1 MGPADME
8 TDAPVFPAT
17 GYEMKASGDTHIG
30 DEPGENGSNEIGA
43 DRGFELVPAEMPL
56 AMPEQDFS
64 TSPRD
69 FPRRALN
76 IDLGAR
82 RILVVLLALLPASMA
97 AHEMRRSIGLDG
109 ISTWEGVYLALFIPL
124 FAWIAFGFATSLIGF
139 LILTISKGAGMRRHH
154 VQFATPLKGRTAV
167 LLPVCNEDFQ
177 EVLDRLS
184 IMEGS
189 LTQVM
194 GGERFEFFIL
204 SDSNPANG
212 EIERRA
218 YLNIR
223 DGFSRPV
230 HYRRRAL
237 NVGRKP
243 GNIAEWVERFG
254 GGYDYMIVLDADSVM
269 SGQTMARLAADMER
283 HPHVGLIQTVPT
295 VVGASTFFA
304 RWQQFA
310 SRLFGPISAAG
321 MIWWAGSEGMFWG
334 HNAILRTK
342 AFAQSCGL
350 PKLPGRAPFGGHIMS
365 HDMIEAALL
374 RRRGW
379 DVHMVMADDSFEEFP
394 PSLPDLATR
403 DRRWC
408 QGNIQHVPLI
418 SRIKALHPVSRFQL
432 LVGASAYC
440 TSPLWLALMLVVLGG
455 ALAGV
460 WPPSAI
466 LPSGGLLALTA
477 VLLFGPKLLAML
489 WAMADPARRIGFGGA
504 ARMSRGLIT
513 DITLSI
519 LMAPVTMLTQTIN
532 LFGILMG
539 RKSAWNGQT
548 RDRDGMAMTSAIWLF
563 KYHIMLGGGLTVLA
577 VRAGTSVGWMLPVV
591 AGLLLAPLLAALTA
605 RKDLGHKAGES
616 GLFQVAEPW
625 WRTQNYQPGRRR
637 PLSIDDAPVK
647 ASGRMPPSIAKD
659 G

>member
-1 MGPADME
+1 MAMISGQ
-8 TDAPVFPAT
+8 T
-17 GYEMKASGDTHIG
+17 GSGKEQAS
-30 DEPGENGSNEIGA
+30 A
-43 DRGFELVPAEMPL
+43 RAFEHVPAEMPL
-56 AMPEQDFS
+56 PMPEQDFS
-64 TSPRD
+64 EHPRD
-69 FPRRALN
+69 FPHRPLN
-76 IDLGAR
+76 IDQWAR
-82 RILVVLLALLPASMA
+82 RMLVILLALLPASMA

-109 ISTWEGVYLALFIPL
+109 ISFWEGVYLALFIPL

-139 LILTISKGAGMRRHH
+139 LTLTMGKASTGQPYRTA
-154 VQFATPLKGRTAV
+154 FATPLRGRTAI
-167 LLPVCNEDFQ
+167 LLPVCNEDFLG
-177 EVLDRLS
+177 VMGRLS
-184 IMEGS
+184 IMERS
-189 LTQVM
+189 LAQVM
-194 GGERFEFFIL
+194 GNERFEFFIL
-204 SDSNPANG
+204 SDSNPDNG
-212 EIERRA
+212 EIERKT
-218 YLNIR
+218 YLDMR
-223 DGFSRPV
+223 EGFSRPV

-237 NVGRKP
+237 NIGRKP
-243 GNIAEWVERFG
+243 GNIAEWVQRFG

-269 SGQTMARLAADMER
+269 SGQTMARLALDMER

-295 VVGASTFFA
+295 IVGASTLFA

-350 PKLPGRAPFGGHIMS
+350 PELAGRAPFGGHIMS

-379 DVHMVMADDSFEEFP
+379 DVHMEMADDSFEEFP

-418 SRIKALHPVSRFQL
+418 PKIRGLHPVSRFQL

-440 TSPLWLALMLVVLGG
+440 TSPLWLALLLVVLGG

-477 VLLFGPKLLAML
+477 VLLFGPKLLAMG

-504 ARMSRGLIT
+504 ARMSRGVIA
-513 DITLSI
+513 DIALSI
-519 LMAPVTMLTQTIN
+519 LMAPVSMLTQTIN

-539 RKSAWNGQT
+539 RKSSWSGQI
-548 RDRDGMAMTSAIWLF
+548 RDRDGLSIMGAVWLF
-563 KYHIMLGGGLTVLA
+563 KYHIMLGALLTLLA
-577 VRAGTSVGWMLPVV
+577 IRGGTSVEWIIPVV
-591 AGLLLAPLLAALTA
+591 AGLVLAPALAALTA
-605 RKDLGHKAGES
+605 RKDLGQKAERS

-625 WRTQNYQPGRRR
+625 WRTTIYRASD
-637 PLSIDDAPVK
+637 PLEQAAAMAPQHQAVVN
-647 ASGRMPPSIAKD
+647 D
-659 G
+659 GK

>member
-1 MGPADME
+1 M
-8 TDAPVFPAT
+8 T
-17 GYEMKASGDTHIG
+17 ASGDLQTGG
-30 DEPGENGSNEIGA
+30 DAKAAPVV
-43 DRGFELVPAEMPL
+43 RGFEHVPAATPI
-56 AMPEQDFS
+56 AMPAQNFAE
-64 TSPRD
+64 TPRD
-69 FPRRALN
+69 FPHRPVN
-76 IDLGAR
+76 VDQWAR
-82 RILVVLLALLPASMA
+82 RMLIVLLALLPASIA

-109 ISTWEGVYLALFIPL
+109 ISLWEGVYLALFIPL
-124 FAWIAFGFATSLIGF
+124 FAWIAFGFATSFIGF
-139 LILTISKGAGMRRHH
+139 LILTMSKGQRGRPHRARPT
-154 VQFATPLKGRTAV
+154 APLRGRTAV
-167 LLPVCNEDFQ
+167 LLPVCNEDFL
-177 EVLDRLS
+177 EVLGRLS
-184 IMEGS
+184 VMERS
-189 LTQVM
+189 LAQVM

-204 SDSNPANG
+204 SDSNPDNG
-212 EIERRA
+212 EIEKRA
-218 YLNIR
+218 YLEMR
-223 DGFSRPV
+223 SGFSRPV

-237 NVGRKP
+237 NIGRKP

-269 SGQTMARLAADMER
+269 SGQTMARLASDMER

-334 HNAILRTK
+334 HNAILRTR

-350 PKLPGRAPFGGHIMS
+350 PELPGRAPFGGHIMS

-379 DVHMVMADDSFEEFP
+379 DVHMVTADDSFEEFP

-418 SRIKALHPVSRFQL
+418 SRIKGLHPVSRFQL

-440 TSPLWLALMLVVLGG
+440 TSPLWLALILVVLGG

-504 ARMSRGLIT
+504 VRMTRGVFV
-513 DITLSI
+513 DIALSI
-519 LMAPVTMLTQTIN
+519 LMAPVSMLTQTIN

-539 RKSAWNGQT
+539 RKSSWSGQI
-548 RDRDGMAMTSAIWLF
+548 RDRDGMALSSAIWLF
-563 KYHIMLGGGLTVLA
+563 KYHIMLGGALTVLA
-577 VRAGTSVGWMLPVV
+577 VQAGTSVGWMIPVV
-591 AGLLLAPLLAALTA
+591 AGLVLAPLLAAVTA
-605 RKDLGHKAGES
+605 RKDLGHRAEES

-625 WRTQNYQPGRRR
+625 WRVPSYR
-637 PLSIDDAPVK
+637 PPHYPEQVQAAGPLHVITND
-647 ASGRMPPSIAKD
+647 R
-659 G
+659 

>member
-1 MGPADME
+1 MAI
-8 TDAPVFPAT
+8 
-17 GYEMKASGDTHIG
+17 SGGQTS
-30 DEPGENGSNEIGA
+30 GEA
-43 DRGFELVPAEMPL
+43 AQAVARGFEHVPAEMPL
-56 AMPEQDFS
+56 AMPEQDFREH
-64 TSPRD
+64 PRD
-69 FPRRALN
+69 FPHRPLN
-76 IDLGAR
+76 IDQWAR
-82 RILVVLLALLPASMA
+82 RMLVVLLALLPASIA

-109 ISTWEGVYLALFIPL
+109 ISLWEGVYLALFIPL

-139 LILTISKGAGMRRHH
+139 LTLTLGKGPGAHPHRAL
-154 VQFATPLKGRTAV
+154 FASPIRGRTAV
-167 LLPVCNEDFQ
+167 LLPVCNEDFLG
-177 EVLDRLS
+177 VMGRLS
-184 IMEGS
+184 FMERS
-189 LTQVM
+189 LAQVM
-194 GGERFEFFIL
+194 GHERFEFFIL
-204 SDSNPANG
+204 SDSNPTNG
-212 EIERRA
+212 EIERQA
-218 YLNIR
+218 YLEMR
-223 DGFSRPV
+223 KGFSRPV

-237 NVGRKP
+237 NIGRKP
-243 GNIAEWVERFG
+243 GNIAEWVQRFG

-269 SGQTMARLAADMER
+269 SGQTMARLALDMER

-295 VVGASTFFA
+295 LVGATTFFA

-350 PKLPGRAPFGGHIMS
+350 PELPGRAPFGGHIMS

-418 SRIKALHPVSRFQL
+418 PRIRGLHLVSRFQL

-477 VLLFGPKLLAML
+477 VLLFGPKLLAMG

-504 ARMSRGLIT
+504 ARMSRGVIA
-513 DITLSI
+513 DIALSI
-519 LMAPVTMLTQTIN
+519 LMAPVSMLTQTIN

-539 RKSAWNGQT
+539 RKSSWSGQI
-548 RDRDGMAMTSAIWLF
+548 RDRDGMSITSAIWLF
-563 KYHIMLGGGLTVLA
+563 KYHIMLGGLLTVLA
-577 VRAGTSVGWMLPVV
+577 IRGGTSVGWIMPVV
-591 AGLLLAPLLAALTA
+591 AGLVLAPVLAAVTA
-605 RKDLGHKAGES
+605 RKDLGQKAERS

-625 WRTQNYQPGRRR
+625 WRAQSYR
-637 PLSIDDAPVK
+637 PPHYPEQVRGAAPLQQAV
-647 ASGRMPPSIAKD
+647 ANDR
-659 G
+659 

>member
-1 MGPADME
+1 M
-8 TDAPVFPAT
+8 TAT
-17 GYEMKASGDTHIG
+17 GGMHTDKGM
-30 DEPGENGSNEIGA
+30 GSTPMRA
-43 DRGFELVPAEMPL
+43 FEHLPVERPL
-56 AMPEQDFS
+56 AMPAQDFS
-64 TSPRD
+64 AKPRD
-69 FPRRALN
+69 LPHRPFN
-76 IDLGAR
+76 VDLWAR

-109 ISTWEGVYLALFIPL
+109 ISAWEGVYLALFIPL

-139 LILTISKGAGMRRHH
+139 LLLTMGKGQGARPYRARS
-154 VQFATPLKGRTAV
+154 ATPLRGRTAV

-177 EVLDRLS
+177 GVLGRLS
-184 IMEGS
+184 IMERS
-189 LTQVM
+189 LAQVM

-204 SDSNPANG
+204 SDSNAGNG
-212 EIERRA
+212 EIERAA
-218 YLNIR
+218 YVKMR
-223 DGFSRPV
+223 KGFSRPV

-237 NVGRKP
+237 NIGRKP

-254 GGYDYMIVLDADSVM
+254 GAYDYMIVLDADSVM
-269 SGQTMARLAADMER
+269 SGQTMARLASDMER
-283 HPHVGLIQTVPT
+283 HPHVGLIQTVPSI
-295 VVGASTFFA
+295 VGASTFFA

-350 PKLPGRAPFGGHIMS
+350 PELPGRAPFGGHIMS
-365 HDMIEAALL
+365 HDMVEAALL

-379 DVHMVMADDSFEEFP
+379 DVHIVMADDSFEEFP

-408 QGNIQHVPLI
+408 QGNIQHVPLLTKI
-418 SRIKALHPVSRFQL
+418 RGMHPVSRFQL
-432 LVGASAYC
+432 FVGASAYC

-455 ALAGV
+455 AVAGV

-477 VLLFGPKLLAML
+477 VLLFGPKLLALL
-489 WAMADPARRIGFGGA
+489 WALADPARRIGFGGGV
-504 ARMSRGLIT
+504 RMMRGVIA
-513 DITLSI
+513 DIALSI
-519 LMAPVTMLTQTIN
+519 LMAPVSMLTQTIN

-539 RKSAWNGQT
+539 RKSSWNGQT
-548 RDRDGMAMTSAIWLF
+548 RDRDGMAMLPAIWLF
-563 KYHIMLGGGLTVLA
+563 KWHILLGAGLTLLA
-577 VRAGTSVGWMLPVV
+577 VKSHTSLGWIMPVV
-591 AGLLLAPLLAALTA
+591 AGLVLAPLLAAFTA
-605 RKDLGHKAGES
+605 RKDLGTKAAHS

-625 WRTQNYQPGRRR
+625 WRTQNYQKTRYRQLQLDNAKPPFDG
-637 PLSIDDAPVK
+637 LSNAAND
-647 ASGRMPPSIAKD
+647 S
-659 G
+659 

>member
-1 MGPADME
+1 MTVISDGQMDDQAETPA
-8 TDAPVFPAT
+8 PA
-17 GYEMKASGDTHIG
+17 
-30 DEPGENGSNEIGA
+30 
-43 DRGFELVPAEMPL
+43 RGFEHVPAEMPL
-56 AMPEQDFS
+56 VMPEQDFREH
-64 TSPRD
+64 PRD
-69 FPRRALN
+69 FPHRPLN
-76 IDLGAR
+76 IDQWAR
-82 RILVVLLALLPASMA
+82 RLLVVLLALLPASMA

-109 ISTWEGVYLALFIPL
+109 ISLWEGVYLALFIPL

-139 LILTISKGAGMRRHH
+139 LTLTMGKGPGVRPYRG
-154 VQFATPLKGRTAV
+154 QFAAPLRGRTAV
-167 LLPVCNEDFQ
+167 LLPVCNEDFLG
-177 EVLDRLS
+177 VMGRLS
-184 IMEGS
+184 IMERS
-189 LTQVM
+189 LAQVM
-194 GGERFEFFIL
+194 GHERFEFFIL

-212 EIERRA
+212 EIEREA
-218 YLNIR
+218 YLKMR
-223 DGFSRPV
+223 KGFSRPV
-230 HYRRRAL
+230 HYRRRAF
-237 NVGRKP
+237 NIGRKP
-243 GNIAEWVERFG
+243 GNIAEWVQRFG

-269 SGQTMARLAADMER
+269 SGQTMARLALDMER

-295 VVGASTFFA
+295 IVGAATFFA

-350 PKLPGRAPFGGHIMS
+350 PELPGRAPFGGHIMS

-418 SRIKALHPVSRFQL
+418 PKIKGLHPVSRFQL

-504 ARMSRGLIT
+504 ARMSRGVIA
-513 DITLSI
+513 DIALSI
-519 LMAPVTMLTQTIN
+519 LMAPVSMLTQTIN

-539 RKSAWNGQT
+539 RKSSWSGQI

-563 KYHIMLGGGLTVLA
+563 KYHIMLGGALTALA
-577 VRAGTSVGWMLPVV
+577 IRGGTSVGWIIPVV
-591 AGLLLAPLLAALTA
+591 AGLVLAPVLAAFTA
-605 RKDLGHKAGES
+605 RKDLGHKAEQS

-625 WRTQNYQPGRRR
+625 WRAQSYRPPHYPEQVRGRPALQQAVANDR
-637 PLSIDDAPVK
+637 
-647 ASGRMPPSIAKD
+647 
-659 G
+659 

>member
-1 MGPADME
+1 MN
-8 TDAPVFPAT
+8 AT
-17 GYEMKASGDTHIG
+17 GGVHMGGNGPTPPKA
-30 DEPGENGSNEIGA
+30 
-43 DRGFELVPAEMPL
+43 FEHVPAERPLRMPV
-56 AMPEQDFS
+56 QDFAAA
-64 TSPRD
+64 PRD
-69 FPRRALN
+69 LPHRPLN
-76 IDLGAR
+76 IDLWAR
-82 RILVVLLALLPASMA
+82 RTLVVLLALLPASMA

-109 ISTWEGVYLALFIPL
+109 ISLWEGVYLSLFIPL

-139 LILTISKGAGMRRHH
+139 LLLTLGSSKLRPYRARTN
-154 VQFATPLKGRTAV
+154 TPLRGKTAV

-177 EVLDRLS
+177 DVLGRLS
-184 IMEGS
+184 IMERS
-189 LTQVM
+189 LAQVM

-204 SDSNPANG
+204 SDSNPTNG
-212 EIERRA
+212 GTERTA
-218 YLNIR
+218 YLKMR
-223 DGFSRPV
+223 KAFSRPV

-237 NVGRKP
+237 NIGRKP

-269 SGQTMARLAADMER
+269 SGQTMARLASDMER
-283 HPHVGLIQTVPT
+283 HPHVGLIQTVPSIM
-295 VVGASTFFA
+295 GASTLFA

-350 PKLPGRAPFGGHIMS
+350 PELPGRAPFGGHIMS

-379 DVHMVMADDSFEEFP
+379 DVHIVMADDSFEEFP

-418 SRIKALHPVSRFQL
+418 AGIKGLHPVSRFQL

-455 ALAGV
+455 AAVGV
-460 WPPSAI
+460 WPPAAI

-477 VLLFGPKLLAML
+477 FILFGPKLLALL
-489 WAMADPARRIGFGGA
+489 WALADPARRIGFGGGV
-504 ARMSRGLIT
+504 RMVRGVIA
-513 DITLSI
+513 DIILSI
-519 LMAPVTMLTQTIN
+519 LMAPVSMLTQTIN

-539 RKSAWNGQT
+539 RKSSWNGQT
-548 RDRDGMAMTSAIWLF
+548 RDRDGMAIFSAIWLF
-563 KYHIMLGGGLTVLA
+563 KWHILLGAGLTVLA
-577 VRAGTSVGWMLPVV
+577 IKSNTSLGWIMPVV
-591 AGLLLAPLLAALTA
+591 AGLVLAPVLAALTA
-605 RKDLGHKAGES
+605 RKGLGSKAADS

-625 WRTQNYQPGRRR
+625 WRTQNYQKSRYRQLQLDNAQPAIK
-637 PLSIDDAPVK
+637 SISNAAND
-647 ASGRMPPSIAKD
+647 S
-659 G
+659 

>member
-1 MGPADME
+1 MKAIGGVQLGKATGPA
-8 TDAPVFPAT
+8 P
-17 GYEMKASGDTHIG
+17 GKA
-30 DEPGENGSNEIGA
+30 
-43 DRGFELVPAEMPL
+43 FEHLPAERRL
-56 AMPEQDFS
+56 AMPAQDFS
-64 TSPRD
+64 ASPRD
-69 FPRRALN
+69 LPHRPFN
-76 IDLGAR
+76 VDIWAR
-82 RILVVLLALLPASMA
+82 RTLVVLLALLPASMA

-109 ISTWEGVYLALFIPL
+109 ISVWEGVYLALFIPL

-139 LILTISKGAGMRRHH
+139 LILTMGKAPRARPYR
-154 VQFATPLKGRTAV
+154 ARPTTPLRGRTAV

-177 EVLDRLS
+177 GVLGRLS
-184 IMEGS
+184 IMERS
-189 LTQVM
+189 LAQVM

-212 EIERRA
+212 EIERAA
-218 YLNIR
+218 YMKMR
-223 DGFSRPV
+223 KSFSRPV

-254 GGYDYMIVLDADSVM
+254 GAYDTMIVLDADSVM

-283 HPHVGLIQTVPT
+283 HPHVGLIQTVPSI
-295 VVGASTFFA
+295 VGAATFFA

-350 PKLPGRAPFGGHIMS
+350 PELPGRAPFGGHIMS

-379 DVHMVMADDSFEEFP
+379 DVHIVMADDSFEEFP

-408 QGNIQHVPLI
+408 QGNIQHVPLLKKI
-418 SRIKALHPVSRFQL
+418 RGMHPVSKFQL
-432 LVGASAYC
+432 FVGASAYC

-455 ALAGV
+455 AAAGV

-489 WAMADPARRIGFGGA
+489 WALADPSARIGFGGGI
-504 ARMSRGLIT
+504 RMMRGVIA
-513 DITLSI
+513 DIALSV
-519 LMAPVTMLTQTIN
+519 LMAPVSMLTQTIN

-539 RKSAWNGQT
+539 RKSSWNGQT
-548 RDRDGMAMTSAIWLF
+548 RDRDGMAILPAIWLF
-563 KYHIMLGGGLTVLA
+563 KWHILLGTGLTLLA
-577 VRAGTSVGWMLPVV
+577 VRSGTSLGWIAPV
-591 AGLLLAPLLAALTA
+591 AGGLVLAPLFAAFTA
-605 RKDLGHKAGES
+605 RKDLGTHVAKS

-625 WRTQNYQPGRRR
+625 WRTQNYQKTRYRQLQLDNA
-637 PLSIDDAPVK
+637 PLKGFSDA
-647 ASGRMPPSIAKD
+647 ANDS
-659 G
+659 